1 MANRW
6 TQAATILPPTIEV
19 CGSRLLPFCLRH
31 RVALEAIGSP
41 VMLTHLD
48 ATASDILAA
57 VRILSSHDLEALRKP
72 TTFSEGLW
80 LARMRWN
87 RKALITEAAKLHYYF
102 EAQSLWPRFW
112 EKDNGGKADSSI
124 PWPLAVVA
132 SLVRNGHTTAE
143 AWTMPEAE
151 AVWLHVAH
159 CVASGADISVI
170 SDKEWDAME
179 AYKKQEASDKESQTN
194 NRN

>member
-6 TQAATILPPTIEV
+6 TQAATILPPTLKV
-19 CGSRLLPFCLRH
+19 CGRRLLPFCLRH

-41 VMLTHLD
+41 IIQTHLE
-48 ATASDILAA
+48 ATAKDVLAA
-57 VRILSSHDLEALRKP
+57 CRILSSHDLTALRKP
-72 TTFSEGLW
+72 PTFSEGLW
-80 LARMRWN
+80 LARMSWN
-87 RKALITEAAKLHYYF
+87 KKALIAEAVKLHYYF

-112 EKDNGGKADSSI
+112 EKENAGRSGGSV

-132 SLVRNGHTTAE
+132 SLIRNGATLEE

-159 CVASGADISVI
+159 SVASGADISVV
-170 SDKEWDAME
+170 SDTEWEAME
-179 AYKKQEASDKESQTN
+179 EYKKQEAS
-194 NRN
+194 RN